1 MLQEIINNLV
11 SVLNR
16 NQPNLNDLKQ
26 WFINDMLPQRSG
38 ADLDRT
44 NRIPKGA
51 KAFFFENNPDPHGVC
66 GDVTLYMFR
75 SFESKFPGFLPSIS
89 GYNIGA
95 VLKEGISVTN
105 HIANIIYPFDLEKFL
120 PINLPVG
127 DNRLMEPFRRY
138 CAENVS
144 LSHLENDIYVFDL
157 FYIESPQTL
166 LEWLTKRDY
175 SEATLTIGREYDFT

>member
-11 SVLNR
+11 SVLNG

-26 WFINDMLPQRSG
+26 WYTNDVLPQRSI

-44 NRIPKGA
+44 NRIPKGF
-51 KAFFFENNPDPHGVC
+51 KAFFVGNNPDPHGVC

-75 SFESKFPGFLPSIS
+75 NFEAKFPAFLPSIS

-95 VLKEGISVTN
+95 ILKEGISINN
-105 HIANIIYPFDLEKFL
+105 HIANIIYPFDLEKYL
-120 PINLPVG
+120 PIDLPVG
-127 DNRLMEPFRRY
+127 NNRLMEPYRRF

-144 LSHLENDIYVFDL
+144 LSHLENDIYVVDL
-157 FYIESPQTL
+157 FYIEPPQTL
-166 LEWLTKRDY
+166 FDWLAKRDY
-175 SEATLTIGREYDFT
+175 SEATVTIGRENDFT